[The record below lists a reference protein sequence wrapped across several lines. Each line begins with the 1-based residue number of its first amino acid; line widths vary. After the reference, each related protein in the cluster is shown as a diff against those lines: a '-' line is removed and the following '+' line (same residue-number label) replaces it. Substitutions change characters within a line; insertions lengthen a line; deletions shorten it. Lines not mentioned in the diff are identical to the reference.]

1 MFVYKKLKGSDIS
14 LVPFNTHKQ
23 FDFIWGGDYDDPNQ
37 ANDIMGINSGS
48 GCRIYT
54 ASYTQSTI
62 DTWTS
67 GNIQHSQLQHLY
79 YGNYPFN
86 VGNVQRFIEF
96 CSESGGFE
104 IC

>member
-1 MFVYKKLKGSDIS
+1 MFVYKKLKGSDVA

-23 FDFIWGGDYDDPNQ
+23 FSFVWGGAFDDPDN
-37 ANDIMGINSGS
+37 ANNFMGTDSGS

-54 ASYTQSTI
+54 ASYTQSNI

-86 VGNVQRFIEF
+86 AASTFSMYSRV
-96 CSESGGFE
+96 
-104 IC
+104 